1 MRYMILECN
10 GEEQIRM
17 EFEGPLRLEHLY
29 ELVEEIAD
37 ENVVDI
43 GEVTIRFIEITKE
56 EDDWA

>member
-10 GEEQIRM
+10 GEEQIRL

-43 GEVTIRFIEITKE
+43 SKVIIRFIETLNTDE
-56 EDDWA
+56 E